1 MSNFDLIDD
10 YLTNRLSEAQKE
22 SFEQQL
28 AADPSLKADVEFQRQ
43 IIESVKSARA
53 AELKSMLNNIPI
65 SPVSKFTSLKV
76 AAGIVGGALL
86 IGSVYLFS
94 SKGLD
99 EPITEPIDSVVITE
113 NELIP
118 SDVNGFEEEREQ
130 ATTTHAQQKET
141 NSKTETTVKAPAV
154 KKEVAKPTLE
164 VIDPSAELVGSTSSP
179 VNHGATIPTT
189 PVTEVKSLDV
199 AIDGSN
205 KKYKFHYQFTAGKVV
220 LYGSFD
226 DSLYEI
232 IELNGGKHAVYLY
245 YQKKYYNLDDQAT
258 DITPL
263 QVVTDKSILNKLENY
278 RKK

>member
-43 IIESVKSARA
+43 IIESVKRARA

-94 SKGLD
+94 SK
-99 EPITEPIDSVVITE
+99 EPEQPVTEPIDSVVMTE
-113 NELIP
+113 SEIVSADINE
-118 SDVNGFEEEREQ
+118 SEEVREE
-130 ATTTHAQQKET
+130 ATTTHTQQKET
-141 NSKTETTVKAPAV
+141 SNKAETTIKAPAV
-154 KKEVAKPTLE
+154 KKEVAKPALE

-179 VNHGATIPTT
+179 VNHGATIPTA
-189 PVTEVKSLDV
+189 PVTEVKSLEV

-205 KKYKFHYQFTAGKVV
+205 KKYKFHYQFAAGKVV

>member
-86 IGSVYLFS
+86 IGSVYLFN
-94 SKGLD
+94 SKGPD

-113 NELIP
+113 NEFIP
-118 SDVNGFEEEREQ
+118 SDVNGFEEEREE

-189 PVTEVKSLDV
+189 PVTEVKSLEV

-205 KKYKFHYQFTAGKVV
+205 RKYKFHYQFTAGKVV

-245 YQKKYYNLDDQAT
+245 YQGKYYKLDDQAT

>member
-43 IIESVKSARA
+43 IIESVKRARA

-94 SKGLD
+94 NK
-99 EPITEPIDSVVITE
+99 EPEQPVTEPIDSVVMTE
-113 NELIP
+113 SEIVSADINE
-118 SDVNGFEEEREQ
+118 SEEVREE
-130 ATTTHAQQKET
+130 ATTTHTQQKET
-141 NSKTETTVKAPAV
+141 SNKAETTIKAPAV
-154 KKEVAKPTLE
+154 KKEVAKPALE

-179 VNHGATIPTT
+179 VNHGATIPTA
-189 PVTEVKSLDV
+189 PVTEVKSLEV

-205 KKYKFHYQFTAGKVV
+205 KKYKFHYQFAAGKVV

>member
-43 IIESVKSARA
+43 IIESVKRARA

-65 SPVSKFTSLKV
+65 SPISKFTSLKV

-94 SKGLD
+94 SK
-99 EPITEPIDSVVITE
+99 EPEQPVTEPIDSMVMTE
-113 NELIP
+113 SEIVSADINE
-118 SDVNGFEEEREQ
+118 SEEVREEV
-130 ATTTHAQQKET
+130 TTTHTQQKET
-141 NSKTETTVKAPAV
+141 SNKAETTVKAPAV
-154 KKEVAKPTLE
+154 KKEVAKPALE

-179 VNHGATIPTT
+179 VNHGAAIPTT
-189 PVTEVKSLDV
+189 PVTEVKSLEV
-199 AIDGSN
+199 TIDGSN

-226 DSLYEI
+226 DGLYEI

-245 YQKKYYNLDDQAT
+245 YQKKYYTLDDQAT